1 MSTDNIIK
9 RTQTIEECF
18 DKSAILDQSPVAT
31 AAPAPTDA
39 ATTSTATTTS
49 TEAAKQI
56 EVGDVLATLSTLLY
70 AMLTPS
76 LEHSPDILVVHEYS
90 RRRD

>member
-31 AAPAPTDA
+31 AAPAPTDV
-39 ATTSTATTTS
+39 ATTSTATSIS

-76 LEHSPDILVVHEYS
+76 LEHSPDTLVVHEYS